1 MMQGGRGKS
10 SQGGV
15 VVRAVCCSED
25 SEEERGE
32 VRAVRGERSN
42 FVLQSVITQSW
53 R

>member
-10 SQGGV
+10 SQV

-32 VRAVRGERSN
+32 VRGVS
-42 FVLQSVITQSW
+42 
-53 R
+53 